1 MATSYSLHQ
10 GKKDFLSTDKTE
22 IYNKIGSILFTTDTN
37 ELFINTGDIS
47 DKTTAEKYRRQ
58 VNALYATALL
68 EGDTKITPSDIR
80 TIQEILGIVDGDT
93 STDNTTFNLKM
104 DKINPR
110 GSGNIIIT
118 DDENKDFDIK
128 ESNKNNF
135 LIGTN
140 LQINTATA
148 TNTSNNIISGKFN
161 VPLNNSLFIIG
172 NGVNIN
178 SRSNAFSVIQNGN
191 KADCIISGNLY
202 INDTTNGTNPIKN
215 NLVITTID
223 LEKQL
228 ETERKTTND
237 ALKELSIQP
246 YVASPNEPVS
256 DKGKK
261 LLWIDTSSGNGNGI
275 LKYWDESISTWKAL
289 SAVYA

>member
-10 GKKDFLSTDKTE
+10 GKKEFLSTDKSE
-22 IYNKIGSILFTTDTN
+22 IYNKVGSILFTTDTN

-47 DKTTAEKYRRQ
+47 DPATAKKYRKQ
-58 VNALYATALL
+58 VNALYATALV
-68 EGDTKITPSDIR
+68 EGDTKITPLDIR

-104 DKINPR
+104 DKVNPR

-118 DDENKDFDIK
+118 DDENKEFDIEK
-128 ESNKNNF
+128 NNKNNF

-140 LQINTATA
+140 LQINTT
-148 TNTSNNIISGKFN
+148 TSNNNSNSIISGKFN

-172 NGVNIN
+172 NGEDNQQ
-178 SRSNAFSVIQNGN
+178 RKNAFSIVQNGT

-202 INDTTNGTNPIKN
+202 INDTSNGTNPLSD
-215 NLVITTID
+215 NLVITTTD
-223 LEKQL
+223 LNTRLEKEREKTNTAL
-228 ETERKTTND
+228 EK
-237 ALKELSIQP
+237 LSVQP
-246 YVASPNEPVS
+246 YIVSINEPA
-256 DKGKK
+256 DKK
-261 LLWIDTSSGNGNGI
+261 LLWIDISSGNGNGI
-275 LKYWDESISTWKAL
+275 LKYWDETNSTWKAL

>member
-10 GKKDFLSTDKTE
+10 GKKEFLSTDKSE
-22 IYNKIGSILFTTDTN
+22 IYNKVGSILFTTDTN

-47 DKTTAEKYRRQ
+47 DPATAEKYRKQ
-58 VNALYATALL
+58 VNALYATALV
-68 EGDTKITPSDIR
+68 EGDTIITPLDIR

-104 DKINPR
+104 DKANPR

-118 DDENKDFDIK
+118 DDENKEFDIEK
-128 ESNKNNF
+128 NNKNNF

-140 LQINTATA
+140 LQINTT
-148 TNTSNNIISGKFN
+148 TSNNNSNSIISGKFN

-172 NGVNIN
+172 NGENN
-178 SRSNAFSVIQNGN
+178 EKRKNAFSIVQNGT

-202 INDTTNGTNPIKN
+202 INDTSNGTNTLSD
-215 NLVITTID
+215 NLVITTTD
-223 LEKQL
+223 LNTRLEKEREKTNTAL
-228 ETERKTTND
+228 EK
-237 ALKELSIQP
+237 LSVKP
-246 YVASPNEPVS
+246 YIVSINEPA
-256 DKGKK
+256 DKK
-261 LLWIDTSSGNGNGI
+261 LLWIDISSENGNGI
-275 LKYWDESISTWKAL
+275 LKYWDETNSTWKAL

>member
-10 GKKDFLSTDKTE
+10 GKKEFLSTDNTE
-22 IYNKIGSILFTTDTN
+22 VYNKVGSILFTTDTN

-47 DKTTAEKYRRQ
+47 DLPTAEKYRRQ
-58 VNALYATALL
+58 VNALYATALI

-93 STDNTTFNLKM
+93 SIDNTTFNIKM
-104 DKINPR
+104 DKTNPR

-118 DDENKDFDIK
+118 DDENKEFDIQK
-128 ESNKNNF
+128 NNKNNF

-140 LQINTATA
+140 LQINTT
-148 TNTSNNIISGKFN
+148 TSNNNSNNIISGKFN
-161 VPLNNSLFIIG
+161 IPLNNSLFIIG
-172 NGVNIN
+172 NGSSA
-178 SRSNAFSVIQNGN
+178 SRSNAFSIIQNGT

-202 INDTTNGTNPIKN
+202 INDTSNGTNPANN
-215 NLVITTID
+215 NLVITTTD
-223 LEKQL
+223 LNTRL
-228 ETERKTTND
+228 ETERKTTNE
-237 ALKELSIQP
+237 ALKELSVKP
-246 YVASPNEPVS
+246 YIVSSAEPS
-256 DKGKK
+256 DKDKK

-275 LKYWDESISTWKAL
+275 LKYWDETVLAWKAI

>member
-10 GKKDFLSTDKTE
+10 GKKEFLSTDKGE
-22 IYNKIGSILFTTDTN
+22 IYNKVGSILFTTDTN

-47 DKTTAEKYRRQ
+47 DPATAEKYRKQ
-58 VNALYATALL
+58 VNALYATALV
-68 EGDTKITPSDIR
+68 EGDTIITPLDIR

-104 DKINPR
+104 DKANPR

-118 DDENKDFDIK
+118 DDENKEFDIEK
-128 ESNKNNF
+128 NNKNNF

-140 LQINTATA
+140 LQINTT
-148 TNTSNNIISGKFN
+148 TSNNNSNSIISGKFN

-172 NGVNIN
+172 NGENN
-178 SRSNAFSVIQNGN
+178 EKRKNAFSIVQNGT

-202 INDTTNGTNPIKN
+202 INDTSNGTNPLSD
-215 NLVITTID
+215 NLVITTTD
-223 LEKQL
+223 LNTRLEKEREKTNTAL
-228 ETERKTTND
+228 EK
-237 ALKELSIQP
+237 LSVKP
-246 YVASPNEPVS
+246 YIVSINEPA
-256 DKGKK
+256 DKK
-261 LLWIDTSSGNGNGI
+261 LLWIDISSENGNGI
-275 LKYWDESISTWKAL
+275 LKYWDETNSTWKAL

>member
-10 GKKDFLSTDKTE
+10 GKKEFLSTDKGE
-22 IYNKIGSILFTTDTN
+22 IYNKVGSILFTTDTN

-47 DKTTAEKYRRQ
+47 DPATAEKYRKQ
-58 VNALYATALL
+58 VNALYATALV
-68 EGDTKITPSDIR
+68 EGNTIITPLDIR

-104 DKINPR
+104 DKANPR

-118 DDENKDFDIK
+118 DDENKEFDIEK
-128 ESNKNNF
+128 NNKNNF

-140 LQINTATA
+140 LQINTT
-148 TNTSNNIISGKFN
+148 TSNNNSNSIISGKFN

-172 NGVNIN
+172 NGENN
-178 SRSNAFSVIQNGN
+178 EKRKNAFSIVQNGT

-202 INDTTNGTNPIKN
+202 INDTSNGTNPLSD
-215 NLVITTID
+215 NLVITTTD
-223 LEKQL
+223 LNTRLEKEREKTNTAL
-228 ETERKTTND
+228 EK
-237 ALKELSIQP
+237 LSVKP
-246 YVASPNEPVS
+246 YIVSINEPA
-256 DKGKK
+256 DKK
-261 LLWIDTSSGNGNGI
+261 LLWIDISSGNGNGI
-275 LKYWDESISTWKAL
+275 LKYWDETNSTWKAL

>member
-10 GKKDFLSTDKTE
+10 GKKEFLSTDNTE
-22 IYNKIGSILFTTDTN
+22 VYNKVGSILFTTDTN

-47 DKTTAEKYRRQ
+47 DLPTAEKYRRQ
-58 VNALYATALL
+58 VNALYATALI

-93 STDNTTFNLKM
+93 SIDNTTFNIKM
-104 DKINPR
+104 DKTNPR

-118 DDENKDFDIK
+118 DDENKEFDIQK
-128 ESNKNNF
+128 NNKNNF

-140 LQINTATA
+140 LQINTT
-148 TNTSNNIISGKFN
+148 TSDNNSNNIISGKFN
-161 VPLNNSLFIIG
+161 IPLNNSLFIIG
-172 NGVNIN
+172 NGSSA
-178 SRSNAFSVIQNGN
+178 SRSNAFSIIQNGT

-202 INDTTNGTNPIKN
+202 INDTSNGTNPANN
-215 NLVITTID
+215 NLVITTTD
-223 LEKQL
+223 LNTRL
-228 ETERKTTND
+228 ETERKTTNE
-237 ALKELSIQP
+237 ALKELSVKP
-246 YVASPNEPVS
+246 YIVSSAEPS
-256 DKGKK
+256 DKDKK

-275 LKYWDESISTWKAL
+275 LKYWDETVLAWKAI

>member
-10 GKKDFLSTDKTE
+10 GKKEFLSTDKGE
-22 IYNKIGSILFTTDTN
+22 IYNKVGSILFTTDTN

-47 DKTTAEKYRRQ
+47 DPATAEKYRKQ
-58 VNALYATALL
+58 VNALYATALV
-68 EGDTKITPSDIR
+68 EGDTIITPLDIR

-104 DKINPR
+104 DKANPR

-118 DDENKDFDIK
+118 DDENKEFDIEK
-128 ESNKNNF
+128 NNKNNF

-140 LQINTATA
+140 LQINTT
-148 TNTSNNIISGKFN
+148 TSNNNSNSIISGKFN

-172 NGVNIN
+172 NGENN
-178 SRSNAFSVIQNGN
+178 EKRKNAFSIVQNGT

-202 INDTTNGTNPIKN
+202 INDTSNGTNPLSD
-215 NLVITTID
+215 NLVITTTD
-223 LEKQL
+223 LNTRLEREREKTNTALEK
-228 ETERKTTND
+228 
-237 ALKELSIQP
+237 LSVKP
-246 YVASPNEPVS
+246 YIVSINEPA
-256 DKGKK
+256 DKK
-261 LLWIDTSSGNGNGI
+261 LLWIDISSENGNGI
-275 LKYWDESISTWKAL
+275 LKYWDETNSTWKAL

>member
-10 GKKDFLSTDKTE
+10 GKKEFLSTDKGE
-22 IYNKIGSILFTTDTN
+22 IYNKVGSILFTTDTN

-47 DKTTAEKYRRQ
+47 DPATAEKYRKQ
-58 VNALYATALL
+58 VNALYATALV
-68 EGDTKITPSDIR
+68 EGNTIITPLDIR

-104 DKINPR
+104 DKANPR

-118 DDENKDFDIK
+118 DDENKEFDIEK
-128 ESNKNNF
+128 NNKNNF

-140 LQINTATA
+140 LQINTT
-148 TNTSNNIISGKFN
+148 TSNNNSNSIISGKFN

-172 NGVNIN
+172 NGENN
-178 SRSNAFSVIQNGN
+178 EKRKNAFSIVQNDT

-202 INDTTNGTNPIKN
+202 INDTSNGTNPLSD
-215 NLVITTID
+215 NLVITTTD
-223 LEKQL
+223 LNTRLEKEREKTNTAL
-228 ETERKTTND
+228 EK
-237 ALKELSIQP
+237 LSVKP
-246 YVASPNEPVS
+246 YIVSINEPA
-256 DKGKK
+256 DKK
-261 LLWIDTSSGNGNGI
+261 LLWIDISSGNGNGI
-275 LKYWDESISTWKAL
+275 LKYWDETNSTWKAL